1 MEKEVEQEA
10 AGGLG
15 ESLSGSKRPKEKH

>member
-1 MEKEVEQEA
+1 MEKEVEQAA